1 MDQKK
6 SENNK
11 LIHIGFITI
20 KQKGSRRLFLR
31 KISPLQYHWFEED
44 GNENE
49 VPTAISAVNI
59 EEAIRLGRSEWRG
72 QSFRMLNC
80 GFRYTLPERDEHGMN
95 ALFFQMAASYSS
107 SNGIYFD
114 DELGHNCFI
123 QAASIE
129 ARNLWKTL
137 QKQNKI

>member
-6 SENNK
+6 SDVNK
-11 LIHIGFITI
+11 LIHVGFITI
-20 KQKGSRRLFLR
+20 KQKGTRRLFLR
-31 KISPLQYHWFEED
+31 KIDPIQYHWFEEGD
-44 GNENE
+44 NDNE
-49 VPTAISAVNI
+49 VPTAICAANI
-59 EEAIRLGRSEWRG
+59 EEAIRLGRNEWKQ

-95 ALFFQMAASYSS
+95 ALFFQMAASYSA